1 MNQQKT
7 SAQLKALAKEQ
18 LLGNYGKIAGAF
30 AVILAIYFAVFSIA
44 YTAGMAGL
52 LGTALVGG
60 GQVTP
65 TLIGSFIIL
74 FLIAL
79 IIVALFYCMEVGL
92 VYMALQIS
100 RGSKVEVKDVF
111 FSFTHHPDKVLG
123 LFFLF
128 YFANILMSVPACA
141 VEIIYSDEVMDI
153 GSPMFLLYTILYL
166 GAIVG
171 SIMLSL
177 VYGLRYYFYCDHP
190 DWKALECAKQSRLIL
205 QGQKG
210 RFFYIYLSFIGW
222 YFLILLS
229 CGLALLWVG
238 PYFFT
243 VLANLYRDL
252 NGEFSPVIIET
263 PAPEEIPLSD
273 H

>member
-79 IIVALFYCMEVGL
+79 IIVA
-92 VYMALQIS
+92 I
-100 RGSKVEVKDVF
+100 
-111 FSFTHHPDKVLG
+111 
-123 LFFLF
+123 
-128 YFANILMSVPACA
+128 PA
-141 VEIIYSDEVMDI
+141 IKIYSPNAFKFNWNYLTYGYYNI
-153 GSPMFLLYTILYL
+153 YFSICKSFLT
-166 GAIVG
+166 
-171 SIMLSL
+171 
-177 VYGLRYYFYCDHP
+177 
-190 DWKALECAKQSRLIL
+190 
-205 QGQKG
+205 
-210 RFFYIYLSFIGW
+210 
-222 YFLILLS
+222 
-229 CGLALLWVG
+229 
-238 PYFFT
+238 
-243 VLANLYRDL
+243 
-252 NGEFSPVIIET
+252 
-263 PAPEEIPLSD
+263 
-273 H
+273 

>member
-153 GSPMFLLYTILYL
+153 GSPMVLLC
-166 GAIVG
+166 
-171 SIMLSL
+171 
-177 VYGLRYYFYCDHP
+177 F
-190 DWKALECAKQSRLIL
+190 
-205 QGQKG
+205 
-210 RFFYIYLSFIGW
+210 SFIQYYIWGQ
-222 YFLILLS
+222 LL
-229 CGLALLWVG
+229 V
-238 PYFFT
+238 
-243 VLANLYRDL
+243 
-252 NGEFSPVIIET
+252 
-263 PAPEEIPLSD
+263 PLCF